1 MIHDALANTVTDAT
15 PMREALAVL
24 DRSPVKIVLVVDTD
38 GRLVGTC
45 TDGDFRR
52 AVLRGTDLNGPV
64 LDVANR
70 NPLTA
75 PTTLNSGELATLAR
89 ERNVKAVPVVD
100 ADGAVTGLFSEDT
113 IPDGETAVPVVLMA
127 GGLGRRLMP
136 LTADCPKPLLPLGG
150 KPMLQRI
157 IENLRDQGF
166 RRFYVSVN
174 YLGHMIEDHF
184 GDGDHLGVEI
194 SYLRESKRLGTGGA
208 LSLLPRNMHYP
219 FLVMNG
225 DLLTDADFTD
235 LVDHHIATEASAT
248 MVVREHR
255 TAIPF
260 GVVEFTRDTY
270 QGVTEKPT
278 LVHHINA
285 GVYCLSK
292 PAREVVPEDE
302 FYDMPTLFED
312 LRERGKTC
320 SVFTLRDSWLDI
332 GNPREYEAAKKRFA
346 DSAEEA

>member
-1 MIHDALANTVTDAT
+1 MLHPSSTNTVPGTT

-24 DRSPVKIVLVVDTD
+24 DREPVKIVLVVDAE
-38 GRLVGTC
+38 GRLAGTA

-64 LDVANR
+64 INVANT

-75 PTTLNSGELATLAR
+75 ADTANAGELATLAR
-89 ERNVKAVPVVD
+89 ERNVLALPVVD
-100 ADGAVTGLFSEDT
+100 SEGRPVGLFAEDT
-113 IPDGETAVPVVLMA
+113 LGAGDLAVPVVLMA

-136 LTADCPKPLLPLGG
+136 LTQDVPKPLLPLGG
-150 KPMLQRI
+150 KPMLEHI
-157 IENLRDQGF
+157 IERLRDQGF
-166 RRFYVSVN
+166 RRFYISVN
-174 YLGHMIEDHF
+174 YLGHMIESHF
-184 GDGDHLGVEI
+184 GDGDHLDVEI
-194 SYLRESKRLGTGGA
+194 SYLRESKRLGTAGA
-208 LSLLPRNMHYP
+208 LSLLPRNMGYP

-235 LVDHHIATEASAT
+235 LVDHHISTQASAT

-260 GVVEFTRDTY
+260 GVVDFQSDTY
-270 QGVTEKPT
+270 LGVTEKPT
-278 LVHHINA
+278 LTHHINA

-292 PAREVVPEDE
+292 PAREAVPDGE

-320 SVFTLRDSWLDI
+320 SVFTLRDSWIDI
-332 GNPREYEAAKKRFA
+332 GTPREYEAAQARYG
-346 DSAEEA
+346 ST